1 MTIQLIDIVFQ
12 NDRYYLLFDDN
23 NALEISTNTNEWYVF
38 TDDEYL
44 CNISECNVSEALKIP
59 GKIILETKINLNKLE
74 NRFRK
79 IKSVKITSD
88 KINI

>member
-23 NALEISTNTNEWYVF
+23 NALEISTNTSEWYVY
-38 TDDEYL
+38 TDNEYL
-44 CNISECNVSEALKIP
+44 CNINECNISETLKVP

-79 IKSVKITSD
+79 MKSVKITSD
-88 KINI
+88 KINT

>member
-38 TDDEYL
+38 ADDEYL
-44 CNISECNVSEALKIP
+44 CDISGCNVSETLKNSGQNYFGNQNKSKQT
-59 GKIILETKINLNKLE
+59 GKPFQKNEKCENNL
-74 NRFRK
+74 R
-79 IKSVKITSD
+79 
-88 KINI
+88 

>member
-38 TDDEYL
+38 ADDEYL
-44 CNISECNVSEALKIP
+44 CDISGCNASETLKIP

-79 IKSVKITSD
+79 MKSVKITSD
-88 KINI
+88 KINT

>member
-38 TDDEYL
+38 ADDEYL
-44 CNISECNVSEALKIP
+44 CDISGCNVSETLKIP

-79 IKSVKITSD
+79 MKSVKITSD
-88 KINI
+88 KINT